1 MTVRD
6 VVVAG
11 VGMTAFGK
19 QPDRSLSG
27 LAAEAVGSALED
39 AGLHGE
45 ATDGLGMVYYA
56 NVLSGL
62 LQGQESVRGQHALSR
77 TAVAGIPLVNVEN
90 ACASGS
96 TALHQA
102 WLSVASGQVDA
113 ALAVGVEKLHTDD
126 KAQALA
132 ALTSV
137 LDQERLPEV
146 LAELG
151 ATGGGSVFMDFYAR
165 AATRY
170 MEQAGASLE
179 DFARVAVKNS
189 EHGSRNPKAQ
199 YSRQLTVDEVLS
211 ARRVSGPLTVP
222 MCAPM
227 SDGAAAV
234 LVAVPELARRWGAD
248 GVRLRAVVVGAGRR
262 GVLGELLPAAALRA
276 FEQAGVGPEDIDLV
290 ECHDAAAPA
299 ELIVLEELG
308 LCAPGEAVAKLRDG
322 ATRIGG
328 ELPVNP
334 SGGLQSRGHP
344 LGATGL
350 AQVVEL
356 ADQLRGRAGAR
367 QAGEPQ
373 AGLAENAG
381 GYLGPD
387 AAAATVTILSR

>member
-1 MTVRD
+1 MRD
-6 VVVAG
+6 VVVVG
-11 VGMTAFGK
+11 CGMTAFGK
-19 QPDRSLSG
+19 QPARTVSG
-27 LAAEAVGSALED
+27 LAAEAVESALAD
-39 AGLHGE
+39 AGLGSE
-45 ATDGLGMVYYA
+45 VPAELGMIYYA

-62 LQGQESVRGQHALSR
+62 LQGQESARGQNALAR
-77 TAVAGIPLVNVEN
+77 TGVAGIPLVNVEN

-113 ALAVGVEKLHTDD
+113 ALAVGVEKLHIED
-126 KAQALA
+126 KARALS

-137 LDQERLPEV
+137 LDQEHLPEV

-151 ATGGGSVFMDFYAR
+151 SSGTGSVFMDFYAG
-165 AATRY
+165 AAKRY
-170 MEQAGASLE
+170 MERTGATQE
-179 DFARVAVKNS
+179 DFARITVKNS

-199 YSRQLTVDEVLS
+199 YGKPLTIDEVLS
-211 ARRVSGPLTVP
+211 ARCVSGPLTVP

-234 LVAVPELARRWGAD
+234 LVAAPELARRWEAD
-248 GVRLRAVVVGAGRR
+248 GVYLRGTVVTGGRR
-262 GVLGELLPAAALRA
+262 GVLGELVPTAAARA
-276 FEQAGVGPEDIDLV
+276 FEQAGIGPEDVDVV

-308 LCAPGEAVAKLRDG
+308 LCGPGEALTKLRAG

-334 SGGLQSRGHP
+334 SGGLQSKGHP

-350 AQVVEL
+350 GQVVEL
-356 ADQLRGRAGAR
+356 VDQLRGRAGAR
-367 QAGEPQ
+367 QVGEPRV
-373 AGLAENAG
+373 ALAENAG
-381 GYLGPD
+381 GYMGPD
-387 AAAATVTILSR
+387 AAVATVTILSR

>member
-1 MTVRD
+1 MRD

-11 VGMTAFGK
+11 VGMTDFGK
-19 QPDRSLSG
+19 QPDRLVSSL
-27 LAAEAVGSALED
+27 ATEAVESAIAD
-39 AGLHGE
+39 AGLRGE
-45 ATDGLGMVYYA
+45 PADGLGMIYYA

-113 ALAVGVEKLHTDD
+113 ALAVGVEKLHIED
-126 KAQALA
+126 KARALA
-132 ALTSV
+132 SLASA
-137 LDQERLPEV
+137 LDQEHLPEV

-151 ATGGGSVFMDFYAR
+151 ANGSGSVFMDVYAR
-165 AATRY
+165 AAHRY
-170 MEQAGASLE
+170 MEHTGATKE
-179 DFARVAVKNS
+179 DFAAVAVKNS
-189 EHGSRNPKAQ
+189 EHGARNPKAQ
-199 YSRQLTVDEVLS
+199 YGRKLTIEEVLS
-211 ARRVSGPLTVP
+211 ARQVSGPLTVP

-234 LVAVPELARRWGAD
+234 LVAAPELAARWESEA
-248 GVRLRAVVVGAGRR
+248 VRLRGVVVAAGRR
-262 GVLGELLPAAALRA
+262 GVLDELVPATARRA
-276 FEQAGVGPEDIDLV
+276 FEQTGIGPEDIEIV
-290 ECHDAAAPA
+290 ECHDAASPA

-308 LCAPGEAVAKLRDG
+308 LCAQGEALAKLREG

-328 ELPVNP
+328 SLPVNP

-350 AQVVEL
+350 GQVVEL
-356 ADQLRGRAGAR
+356 VEQLRGRAGNR
-367 QAGEPQ
+367 QAGAPRV
-373 AGLAENAG
+373 GLAENAG

-387 AAAATVTILSR
+387 PAAATVTILSR